1 VSPALA
7 AAVTLVP
14 AYALGA
20 MPWGLWIGLLR
31 GVDVR
36 KQGSGNLGATNVYRL
51 LGPKLGIL
59 VLVLDA
65 GKGALAVAWGGHG
78 PAAAAFPGGAGWAAL
93 AAGIAAIAGH
103 MLSVF
108 ARFRG
113 GRGVATTIGVFLALA
128 PEAMLLGLGA
138 FVVAFALTRRVSV
151 GSLAL
156 SIVFPIG
163 VLLTGEPGAH
173 RTRLFV
179 LALVAAL
186 LIIVRHIPNIRRLAR
201 GQERA
206 LDLRG
211 RGTATRSGQGTPTPR
226 KDA

>member
-7 AAVTLVP
+7 VLVTLVP
-14 AYALGA
+14 AYLLGA
-20 MPWGLWIGLLR
+20 LPWGLWVGLLR

-36 KQGSGNLGATNVYRL
+36 RQGSGNLGATNVYRL

-65 GKGALAVAWGGHG
+65 AKGALAVWWGTRGLG
-78 PAAAAFPGGAGWAAL
+78 AADFPGGPAWAAL
-93 AAGIAAIAGH
+93 AAGVIAITGH

-128 PEAMLLGLGA
+128 PWAMLLGLGA
-138 FVVAFALTRRVSV
+138 FVIAFAVTRRVSV

-156 SIVFPIG
+156 AVVYPIG
-163 VLLTGEPGAH
+163 ILFTVPPES
-173 RTRLFV
+173 RTRLFI
-179 LALVAAL
+179 LGLVVSAF
-186 LIIVRHIPNIRRLAR
+186 IVIRHLPNIRRLAR
-201 GQERA
+201 GQERP
-206 LDLRG
+206 LELRG
-211 RGTATRSGQGTPTPR
+211 KGTARRDG
-226 KDA
+226 

>member
-7 AAVTLVP
+7 AALVLIP
-14 AYALGA
+14 AYLLGS

-51 LGPKLGIL
+51 LGPGLGIL

-65 GKGALAVAWGGHG
+65 AKGALAVFWGGLAPG
-78 PAAAAFPGGAGWAAL
+78 AAAAFPGGPAWAAL
-93 AAGIAAIAGH
+93 AAGITAIAGH

-128 PEAMLLGLGA
+128 PKAMGIGLGA
-138 FVVAFALTRRVSV
+138 FVIAFALTRRVSV

-156 SIVFPIG
+156 AVVFPIG
-163 VLLTGEPGAH
+163 VLLTSAPGPD

-179 LALVAAL
+179 LALVAAF
-186 LIIVRHIPNIRRLAR
+186 LIIVRHIPNIRRLAA
-201 GQERA
+201 GQERK
-206 LDLRG
+206 LDLKG
-211 RGTATRSGQGTPTPR
+211 KGTATRRTG
-226 KDA
+226 K

>member
-7 AAVTLVP
+7 ALLTLLP
-14 AYALGA
+14 AYLLGA
-20 MPWGLWIGLLR
+20 MPWGLWIGLVR

-51 LGPKLGIL
+51 LGPRLGVL

-65 GKGALAVAWGGHG
+65 AKGALAVLWGGHG
-78 PAAAAFPGGAGWAAL
+78 PAAASFPGGPAWAAL
-93 AAGIAAIAGH
+93 VAGITAILGH

-128 PEAMLLGLGA
+128 PWAMLIGLGA
-138 FVVAFALTRRVSV
+138 FVVAFAFTRRVSV

-156 SIVFPIG
+156 AIVFPVG
-163 VLLTGEPGAH
+163 VLLTVPGPS

-179 LALVAAL
+179 LALITAL

-211 RGTATRSGQGTPTPR
+211 SGTAAKQKPR
-226 KDA
+226 

>member
-1 VSPALA
+1 MSPALA
-7 AAVTLVP
+7 AVVTLVP
-14 AYALGA
+14 AYLLGA

-51 LGPKLGIL
+51 LGPGLGIL

-65 GKGALAVAWGGHG
+65 AKGALAVFWGGHA
-78 PAAAAFPGGAGWAAL
+78 PDAAAAFPGGPAWGAL
-93 AAGIAAIAGH
+93 AAGITAILGH

-128 PEAMLLGLGA
+128 PKGMGIGLAA

-156 SIVFPIG
+156 AVAFPVG
-163 VLLTGEPGAH
+163 VLLTSTPGPD

-179 LALVAAL
+179 LALVAAA
-186 LIIVRHIPNIRRLAR
+186 LIVFRHIPNIRRLAR

-211 RGTATRSGQGTPTPR
+211 RGTASPR
-226 KDA
+226 KGP

>member
-7 AAVTLVP
+7 AAIVLVP
-14 AYALGA
+14 AYLLGA

-36 KQGSGNLGATNVYRL
+36 KQGSGNPGATNVYRL
-51 LGPKLGIL
+51 LGPGLGIL

-65 GKGALAVAWGGHG
+65 AKGALAAWWGGHAPG
-78 PAAAAFPGGAGWAAL
+78 AAAAFPGGPGWAAM

-128 PEAMLLGLGA
+128 PKAMGLGLAA
-138 FVVAFALTRRVSV
+138 FVIAFALTRRVSV

-156 SIVFPIG
+156 AIAFPIG
-163 VLLTGEPGAH
+163 VLLTSEPGPA

-186 LIIVRHIPNIRRLAR
+186 LVIVRHIPNMRRLAR

-211 RGTATRSGQGTPTPR
+211 KGTATPR

>member
-7 AAVTLVP
+7 IVVTLVP
-14 AYALGA
+14 AYLLGA

-51 LGPKLGIL
+51 LGPGLGIL

-65 GKGALAVAWGGHG
+65 AKGALAVTWGGQG
-78 PAAAAFPGGAGWAAL
+78 PAAATFPGGAAWAAL
-93 AAGIAAIAGH
+93 AAGIMAIVGH

-128 PEAMLLGLGA
+128 PKGMLIGLGA
-138 FVVAFALTRRVSV
+138 FVLAFALTRRVSV

-156 SIVFPIG
+156 AVAFPIG
-163 VLLTGEPGAH
+163 VLLTGEPGPD

-179 LALVAAL
+179 LALLAAL

-206 LDLRG
+206 LDLKG
-211 RGTATRSGQGTPTPR
+211 RGTAAPR
-226 KDA
+226 KGA

>member
-1 VSPALA
+1 L
-7 AAVTLVP
+7 VTLLP
-14 AYALGA
+14 AYLLGA
-20 MPWGLWIGLLR
+20 LPWGLWIGLLR

-51 LGPKLGIL
+51 LGPVLGIL

-65 GKGALAVAWGGHG
+65 SKGALAVTWGGHG
-78 PAAAAFPGGAGWAAL
+78 PAAIDFPGGPAWAAL
-93 AAGIAAIAGH
+93 SAGIMAILGH

-128 PEAMLLGLGA
+128 PKGMLIGLGA
-138 FVVAFALTRRVSV
+138 FVLAFALTRRVSV

-156 SIVFPIG
+156 AACFPIS
-163 VLLTGEPGAH
+163 VFLTGQPGPD

-186 LIIVRHIPNIRRLAR
+186 LIIIRHIPNIRRLAR

-206 LDLRG
+206 LDLKS
-211 RGTATRSGQGTPTPR
+211 RGTAAPR
-226 KDA
+226 KGA

>member
-7 AAVTLVP
+7 VLVTLLA
-14 AYALGA
+14 AYLLGA
-20 MPWGLWIGLLR
+20 LPWGLWIGLLR

-36 KQGSGNLGATNVYRL
+36 RQGSGNLGATNVYRL
-51 LGPKLGIL
+51 LGPGLGIL

-65 GKGALAVAWGGHG
+65 AKGALAVLWGAHG
-78 PAAAAFPGGAGWAAL
+78 PAAATFPGGPAWAAL
-93 AAGIAAIAGH
+93 AAGITAILGH

-128 PEAMLLGLGA
+128 PWAMLIGLGA
-138 FVVAFALTRRVSV
+138 FVVAFIPTRRVSI

-156 SIVFPIG
+156 AVVFPVG
-163 VLLTGEPGAH
+163 VLLTVSGAS

-179 LALVAAL
+179 LALITAL
-186 LIIVRHIPNIRRLAR
+186 LIIVRHIPNIRRLAH

-211 RGTATRSGQGTPTPR
+211 SGTAAKQKPR
-226 KDA
+226 

>member
-1 VSPALA
+1 VSAALA
-7 AAVTLVP
+7 SAITLIP
-14 AYALGA
+14 AYLLGS

-36 KQGSGNLGATNVYRL
+36 RQGSGNLGATNVYRL
-51 LGPKLGIL
+51 LGPGLGIT
-59 VLVLDA
+59 VLILDA
-65 GKGALAVAWGGHG
+65 AKGALAVLWGLHG
-78 PAAAAFPGGAGWAAL
+78 PAAAAFPGGAAW
-93 AAGIAAIAGH
+93 AAIASGITAILGH

-128 PEAMLLGLGA
+128 PGAMGLGLGA
-138 FVVAFALTRRVSV
+138 FVLAFAFTRRVSV

-156 SIVFPIG
+156 AVVFPIG
-163 VLLTGEPGAH
+163 VLVTMRAGPD

-201 GQERA
+201 GQERE
-206 LDLRG
+206 LNLRG
-211 RGTATRSGQGTPTPR
+211 KGTATPR
-226 KDA
+226 KES